1 MYILFPPNYFTGWV
15 CIRSWLNHLSRA
27 DQTHAANNDYS
38 TAPPTLT
45 TKRTCVLIADFCV
58 KKFYWQQIW
67 TEADTAYT
75 NEGCSNNHL
84 IHTTVLKSE
93 KFDWQF
99 SIFAYTAER
108 EINAYHWCTV
118 LLLPYIAY
126 NTQKYRHT
134 RWYRWHKNLPL
145 CLWVAAIRTCY

>member
-1 MYILFPPNYFTGWV
+1 MYILSHQVTSQVGYVLDHDWTTWV
-15 CIRSWLNHLSRA
+15 MLIKHMQLIM
-27 DQTHAANNDYS
+27 T
-38 TAPPTLT
+38 TALPHPLLPQ
-45 TKRTCVLIADFCV
+45 KQLAYLLPDFCV